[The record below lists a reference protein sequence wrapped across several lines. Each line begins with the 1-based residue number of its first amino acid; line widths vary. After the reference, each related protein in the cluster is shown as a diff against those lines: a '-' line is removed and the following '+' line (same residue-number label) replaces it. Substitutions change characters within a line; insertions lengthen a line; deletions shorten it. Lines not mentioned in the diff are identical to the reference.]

1 MRARGPLRMGRQ
13 LSLVALGCAGCNALL
28 GLEDGILVKEP
39 CEPLSAVVCYS
50 GPPATEGVGACLTGL
65 RRCNAAGD
73 GYGPCEGEVTP
84 APERCGNAADDDC
97 DGAVDEPDAG
107 SSGAAADGGEVCAC
121 APGAVEAC
129 PYGGPPGTVGVGVC
143 SAGQRTCGADGRWG
157 ACAGEVT
164 PRAEDCATPADED
177 CSGGGDCGAVLP
189 GAPGG
194 GLLGGAG
201 QEWARAL
208 IAGNGAFAILGGEF
222 QGSLDLGAGPIAT
235 GADRDVFIARVEADG
250 AVTWARRL
258 VDEGQ
263 GWLRGIAVD
272 LEGEIAVAGELEGV
286 MSDAGLTASAP
297 RGFVL
302 KLDAASGAL
311 RWSAVL
317 PPGRPQDI
325 ALSAAGDVVVAL
337 AVAEPGGSDVAVT
350 RLNAAGELL
359 WIRAF
364 GGPGTQE
371 PTGVV
376 VDARGDVVLTGSFEG
391 ELQFGEEAPRLS
403 SAGMSDVFLVKLDEG
418 GDHVASVAFGDGR
431 QQHGGDIEAG
441 PGGEI
446 ALTGTFEGLLDL
458 GSSTLFSDGVSAFV
472 VELGAAREHRFS
484 RSYPAE
490 RPPRVAFAADG
501 GLVLAGDVMGPT
513 DLGGGPLG
521 GAGGGSDIV
530 VARLDAEGRHVWSK
544 RLGPGAGETGGSR
557 SAAGVAAFVDPGAPA
572 DRGHVVLAGTVE
584 GSVDLDGVVARSAAA
599 DVLLVRLAP

>member
-1 MRARGPLRMGRQ
+1 MRARGPLGIGRQ
-13 LSLVALGCAGCNALL
+13 LALAALGCAGCNALL
-28 GLEDGILVKEP
+28 GLEDGILVEER

-97 DGAVDEPDAG
+97 DGVVDEVDGDGRGGSAAG
-107 SSGAAADGGEVCAC
+107 GGEVCTC
-121 APGAVEAC
+121 APGEVEVC
-129 PYGGPPGTVGVGVC
+129 PYGGPPGTAGVGAC
-143 SAGQRTCGADGRWG
+143 SAGRRTCGADGRWG

-201 QEWARAL
+201 RERARAL
-208 IAGNGAFAILGGEF
+208 AAGIGGSAILGGEF
-222 QGSLDLGAGPIAT
+222 EGSLDLGAGPIAT

-250 AVTWARRL
+250 RVAWALRL

-263 GWLRGIAVD
+263 GSLQGLAVD
-272 LEGEIAVAGELEGV
+272 LEGDIVIAGELEGV
-286 MSDAGLTASAP
+286 MGAAGLTTSAP
-297 RGFVL
+297 RGFVV
-302 KLDAASGAL
+302 KLDASGTV
-311 RWSAVL
+311 RWGAML
-317 PPGRPQDI
+317 PIGRPQDI
-325 ALSAAGDVVVAL
+325 AVSAAGEIVVAL
-337 AVAEPGGSDVAVT
+337 AVTEPGGGDVAVT
-350 RLNAAGELL
+350 RLSAAGQPL
-359 WIRAF
+359 WTRVF
-364 GGPGTQE
+364 GGPGMQE
-371 PTGVV
+371 PTGVA

-391 ELQFGEEAPRLS
+391 EVQFGEEAPRLS
-403 SAGMSDVFLVKLDEG
+403 SAGMSDVFLAKLDEG

-431 QQHGGDIEAG
+431 EQRGGDIEAG
-441 PGGEI
+441 PGGEL

-472 VELGAAREHRFS
+472 VELGVAREHRFS
-484 RSYPAE
+484 RSYRAE

-501 GLVLAGDVMGPT
+501 GLILAGDAVRPT

-521 GAGGGSDIV
+521 GGGSGASDIV

-544 RLGPGAGETGGSR
+544 RLGPGAGATGGSR
-557 SAAGVAAFVDPGAPA
+557 TAAGVAAFVD
-572 DRGHVVLAGTVE
+572 RGHVLLAGTVE
-584 GSVDLDGVVARSAAA
+584 GSVDLDGAAARSAAS
-599 DVLLVRLAP
+599 DILLVRLAP